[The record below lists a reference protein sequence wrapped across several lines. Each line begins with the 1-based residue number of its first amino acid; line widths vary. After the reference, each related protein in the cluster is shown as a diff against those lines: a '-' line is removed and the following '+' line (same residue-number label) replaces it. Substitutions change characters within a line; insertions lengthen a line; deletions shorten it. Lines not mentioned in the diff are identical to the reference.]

1 MGIKIFRRLFCAAV
15 MALIVSADFAAAVP
29 KTVTVY
35 IDDSEEIKSSSYR
48 TCAVTVGQFFEAN
61 DIEYDE
67 GAEINCRN
75 NDRISDDMTIKIALP
90 VDISVI
96 CDGKTIAC
104 RTTART
110 AGDVIKENNI
120 EIDKDD
126 ILIPAA
132 SEKIRA
138 GDEITVK
145 RVDIRWEKSEEEI
158 PYDIVTRPGYSVPI
172 GRVRT
177 VQEGQSGIRESTFR
191 VTYIDGKE
199 YSREKTKT
207 ETTKEPKN
215 RITEYGLMINMA
227 VHENLNYSRV
237 YKNCRAVSYN
247 YSETRYT
254 ASGRKCEYGVAAV
267 DTDVFPFGTRLYIAG
282 YGYAVAADRGT
293 AITGTT
299 VDLYFD
305 YRIQCLTWGAQTV
318 DIYVLR

>member
-1 MGIKIFRRLFCAAV
+1 MGIKNFRRFFCAAAMV
-15 MALIVSADFAAAVP
+15 LIVSADFAAAVP
-29 KTVTVY
+29 KIVTVY

-48 TCAVTVGQFFEAN
+48 TCAMTVGQFFEAN
-61 DIEYDE
+61 DIEYDDD
-67 GAEINCRN
+67 AEINCRS
-75 NDRISDDMTIKIALP
+75 NDRISDDMAVRIALP
-90 VDISVI
+90 VDISVKF
-96 CDGKTIAC
+96 DGKTIAC

-110 AGDVIKENNI
+110 AGDVIRENDI
-120 EIDKDD
+120 EVDDDD

-145 RVDIRWEKSEEEI
+145 RVDVRWEKSEEKI

-172 GRVRT
+172 GRTET
-177 VQEGQSGIRESTFR
+177 VQEGQSGIRETTFR
-191 VTYIDGKE
+191 VTYIDGRE
-199 YSREKTKT
+199 YSREKIKT
-207 ETTKEPKN
+207 EITREPEN
-215 RITEYGLMINMA
+215 RITEYGLMINTA
-227 VHENLNYSRV
+227 VPENLNYSRV
-237 YKNCRAVSYN
+237 YRNCRAVSYN

-254 ASGRKCEYGVAAV
+254 ASGRRCEYGIAAV
-267 DTDVFPFGTRLYIAG
+267 DTDVFPFGTRLYVAG

-305 YRIQCLTWGAQTV
+305 HRIQCMTWGAQTV